1 MHPDNVDRA
10 KLERLADLPNV
21 GPAMV
26 RDLQSIGIDRPE
38 QLKRRCP
45 LELYQALCVTSGT
58 RQDPC
63 VLDVFMSITRF
74 VDGAPPLSWWSYTA
88 ERKSRYGAL

>member
-1 MHPDNVDRA
+1 MHPDKVDRRQ
-10 KLERLADLPNV
+10 LNRLADLPNV

-26 RDLQSIGIDRPE
+26 RDLQLIGIYRPD

-45 LELYQALCVTSGT
+45 LELYGALCVISGT
-58 RQDPC
+58 RHDPC

-74 VDGAPPLSWWSYTA
+74 VNGAPPLPWWSYTA